1 LHCVVSRR
9 DQPEKTREQPLPKKH
24 ETLLLA
30 ELKPSKRLKQLL
42 IIIHVLTLASTL
54 ANALPV
60 AVKLAILTGICL
72 NFLFVINN
80 LKGERYTIKHTEALG
95 WEIADGNGFES
106 IQVLNSTVITVFAI
120 FLHFNK
126 NAHKQSVLIMNDALS
141 EDDYRRL
148 VVRLKTAEKK

>member
-1 LHCVVSRR
+1 M
-9 DQPEKTREQPLPKKH
+9 PKKH
-24 ETLLLA
+24 EALLLA
-30 ELKPSKRLKQLL
+30 DLKPSKRLKQLL
-42 IIIHVLTLASTL
+42 IIIHVLALGSTL

-60 AVKLAILTGICL
+60 AAKLAILTGICL
-72 NFLFVINN
+72 HFLFVINN

-95 WEIADGNGFES
+95 WEIAGGNGFES
-106 IQVLNSTVITVFAI
+106 IQLLNSTVITVFAI